1 MTEYDYSPAAWEH
14 YVAQQARV
22 SNWVS
27 QTTAQ
32 AHSYS
37 NPFTM
42 SPTMR
47 DRSFYDEPGGRWQ
60 RPAPSRSKTYSV
72 PPVRQEDPYTRHTSS
87 RSRSGSHSQPL
98 EMWSYPHSSRTT
110 LQTTTHSRS
119 SARKPPSRSH
129 TVQVIYPPPAAPTHQ
144 HQRTQP
150 YPYPQKQSQPVRQQ
164 TSPAYYYP
172 EQSHGSHQRTMYH
185 PPPRPGQSYHTPTN
199 GPTSSE
205 EAATT
210 VQAFAWVYVT
220 WFKRWEGRT
229 GEAPKLGETLFLLK
243 AEQMPGG
250 ALSLGS

>member
-14 YVAQQARV
+14 YAAQQARV

-72 PPVRQEDPYTRHTSS
+72 PPVRQEDPYNRHTSS

-110 LQTTTHSRS
+110 LQTTSRSRS

-144 HQRTQP
+144 HQRSQP

-185 PPPRPGQSYHTPTN
+185 PPPRPGHSYHAPTTN
-199 GPTSSE
+199 GRLEYQYQYGPP
-205 EAATT
+205 A
-210 VQAFAWVYVT
+210 QKKPQPL
-220 WFKRWEGRT
+220 FKRL
-229 GEAPKLGETLFLLK
+229 LGFMSPAFIVHSKHHIHSVHLRIV
-243 AEQMPGG
+243 MI
-250 ALSLGS
+250 

>member
-47 DRSFYDEPGGRWQ
+47 DRSFYDEPGGRRQ

-87 RSRSGSHSQPL
+87 RSRSASHSQPP

-110 LQTTTHSRS
+110 LQTTSRS
-119 SARKPPSRSH
+119 RTGSARKPPSRSH

-150 YPYPQKQSQPVRQQ
+150 YPYPQKQSQPVRQH

-185 PPPRPGQSYHTPTN
+185 PPPRPGQSYHVPTN
-199 GPTSSE
+199 GRMEYQYQYGPP
-205 EAATT
+205 A
-210 VQAFAWVYVT
+210 QKKPQPL
-220 WFKRWEGRT
+220 FKRLLGFMSPGSNGGR
-229 GEAPKLGETLFLLK
+229 
-243 AEQMPGG
+243 GG
-250 ALSLGS
+250 PAKHRSSGRRSSY